1 MNTSFPCND
10 CLETESVIDY
20 WRIIGLMQKNSIKP
34 AGESLPLGLRGEA
47 IGFTSAKWRENKRIS
62 YKV

>member
-20 WRIIGLMQKNSIKP
+20 RQITGLMQKNSIKP
-34 AGESLPLGLRGEA
+34 AAESLPFGLHREEMGSA
-47 IGFTSAKWRENKRIS
+47 CAKWRENDLIP
-62 YKV
+62 YKS